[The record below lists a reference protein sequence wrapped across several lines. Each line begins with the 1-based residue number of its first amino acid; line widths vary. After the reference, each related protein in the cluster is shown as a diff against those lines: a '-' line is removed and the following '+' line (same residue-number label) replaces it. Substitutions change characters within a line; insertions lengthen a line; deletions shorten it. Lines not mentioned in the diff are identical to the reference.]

1 MIYIIKIYFDGG
13 REMPAKINK
22 TKFAILGMLN
32 MAPMSGYDIK
42 KMTEKS
48 VGFFWNENFGHIY
61 PILKR
66 LEKEGLALRK
76 SENTE
81 HSPRRNVYTI
91 TPPGKKLLAAWL
103 TEPVS
108 EQPIRCELLLK
119 LFFGGNARK
128 QDLVKLILSEKRQ
141 QEEMLARLEEIGA
154 HITHKKSKDRPFW
167 LFTLNYGLRKA
178 RMTLSWC
185 EETLSALERKDAAE

>member
-1 MIYIIKIYFDGG
+1 MAVGN
-13 REMPAKINK
+13 MPAKINK

-66 LEKEGLALRK
+66 LEKEGLAVRR

-81 HSPRRNVYTI
+81 QGPRRKVYTI
-91 TPPGKKLLAAWL
+91 TPSGKKQLAAWL
-103 TEPVS
+103 REPVS
-108 EQPIRCELLLK
+108 TQPIRCELLLK

-128 QDLVKLILSEKRQ
+128 QDLVKLILAEQRQ
-141 QEEMLARLEEIGA
+141 QEDMLAQLEAIGA
-154 HITHKKSKDRPFW
+154 HIAEKKSKDQPFW

-178 RMTLSWC
+178 RMTLAWC
-185 EETLSALERKDAAE
+185 EEILAALERKED